1 MRSASKAD
9 LLVNTDFFP
18 PQKEEDGQELA
29 RGKILLHIPL
39 VLDTKEVPPPGPP
52 SGPIGSVQA
61 RLVPQKL
68 F

>member
-1 MRSASKAD
+1 MDRK
-9 LLVNTDFFP
+9 
-18 PQKEEDGQELA
+18 ELA
-29 RGKILLHIPL
+29 RGKILLRNPL
-39 VLDTKEVPPPGPP
+39 VPDTKKVPPPGPP